1 VIFSRRFLPTSVED
15 YIKYLSL
22 SLVTMQ
28 RKELVKTPTKPT
40 PAPTIAIA
48 DEVTISKLDAGSA
61 AVASRAT
68 APIFHFMVH
77 YSF

>member
-28 RKELVKTPTKPT
+28 RKEHVKTPTKPT
-40 PAPTIAIA
+40 PAPIAIA